1 LPLRTAASLVVTTLA
16 LTAAAASAAPTA
28 ANGISPGLVH
38 QGQKTTLTA
47 KALSS
52 HVACS
57 ATLQFSDGK
66 TLKTA
71 ARQPR
76 NAHVSFV
83 VTIPASAGVGQGR
96 WSVSCKSVITA
107 IGSFVVVPTKSATSD
122 ATPKVVVTKQGFSQK
137 PDPNGTGSHLSFG
150 LILHNDSATEDADN
164 VYVIV
169 NMVSASG
176 VLIGSVS
183 RTIPLVQSGA
193 DYGYGDSFGLRTQE
207 PATSL
212 EITVRVGAHEPKK
225 TRTMPDFANVRILPG
240 PFSPGFVGE
249 VDGEIVND
257 NSPLTLTSSAIS
269 IVVLDASGIPVGGG
283 SGYSGAALPPN
294 TRFVFLAQQG
304 FDAIPMSK
312 AASVL
317 ITATP
322 TYGPAL

>member
-1 LPLRTAASLVVTTLA
+1 LPLRTVALLVVTALA
-16 LTAAAASAAPTA
+16 LTAATASAAPTA
-28 ANGISPGLVH
+28 AQGISPSLVH
-38 QGQKTTLTA
+38 QGQRTTLTA
-47 KALSS
+47 KAGIGP
-52 HVACS
+52 APCR

-66 TLKTA
+66 TMKTA
-71 ARQPR
+71 ARAPR
-76 NAHVSFV
+76 KGHVSFV

-107 IGSFVVVPTKSATSD
+107 IGSFVVVSTKSTTSD
-122 ATPKVVVTKQGFSQK
+122 TTPKVVVAKQGFSQK
-137 PDPNGTGSHLSFG
+137 PDPYGTGSRLSFG

-169 NMVSASG
+169 NMVTASG

-183 RTIPLVQSGA
+183 RTIPLVQSGT
-193 DYGYGDSFGLRTQE
+193 DYAYGDSFGLRTQE

-225 TRTMPDFANVRILPG
+225 TRTMPDFANVRIVPAQ
-240 PFSPGFVGE
+240 FSAGFVGE

-257 NSPLTLTSSAIS
+257 NSPLTLTNSAIS
-269 IVVLDASGIPVGGG
+269 IVVLDASGNPVGGG
-283 SGYSGAALPPN
+283 SGYSTAALPPN

-304 FDAIPMSK
+304 FDAIPLSK
-312 AASVL
+312 AATVL
-317 ITATP
+317 ISTTP